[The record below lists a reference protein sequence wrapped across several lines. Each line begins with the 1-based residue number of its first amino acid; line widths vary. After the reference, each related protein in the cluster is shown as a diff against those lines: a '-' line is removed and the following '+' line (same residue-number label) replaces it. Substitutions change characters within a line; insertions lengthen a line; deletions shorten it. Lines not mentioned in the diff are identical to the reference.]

1 MRKIGAN
8 SAEVAGVKM
17 ESDEMDNAQLA
28 VKMLHSLGKDMD
40 FFWANTH
47 PDLVLELPYA
57 PWLGLADRLTG
68 RDEIKAFLDDFA
80 RKLPGLTFTD
90 VRVWP
95 YAEEDA
101 YVLEYNGTCP
111 TVNNYNQRY
120 INISR
125 FKDGKL
131 ILFREFFNTTEALRA
146 FGATEASRN

>member
-1 MRKIGAN
+1 
-8 SAEVAGVKM
+8 
-17 ESDEMDNAQLA
+17 MDNAQLA

-40 FFWANTH
+40 FFWMNAH
-47 PDLVLELPYA
+47 PDLVLEFPYA
-57 PWLGLADRLTG
+57 PWVGLPDRLVG
-68 RDEIKAFLDDFA
+68 REDIEAYLDNFA
-80 RKLPGLTFTD
+80 RMLPGLTFTD

-111 TVNNYNQRY
+111 SVNSYKQRY

-131 ILFREFFNTTEALRA
+131 ILFREFWNTTEALRA
-146 FGATEASRN
+146 FGGTEAIREFFTAVD